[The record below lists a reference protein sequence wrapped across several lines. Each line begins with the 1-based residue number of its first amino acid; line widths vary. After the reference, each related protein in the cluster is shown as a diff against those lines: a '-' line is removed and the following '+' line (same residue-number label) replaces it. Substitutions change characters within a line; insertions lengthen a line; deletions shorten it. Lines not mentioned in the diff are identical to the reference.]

1 MRFFEGIKNRIT
13 KLNLSYEERTM
24 IVLATLG
31 NLACL
36 VAVIFDILYG
46 ENFWE
51 IFTLITTMIST
62 PIVPYIAIHSKKPL
76 LGSVVQVIWVV
87 FWLIPMIFFFGGGP
101 MGGGVFWIIF
111 AYMFIGTALSGKLRI
126 VMMMC
131 LTLVAVGEYLVWY
144 LYPEL
149 VNTHTRKVF
158 FMDSLVS
165 VVLVGISIYVLFI
178 YQKANLRRE
187 SLRAREEAARVE
199 ELNRAQ
205 NRFFSSMSHE
215 IRTPINSILGLNE
228 VILRQEEATEEIKKD
243 AENIQ
248 GSGKMLLSLINDI
261 LDFSKIEAGRMDIV
275 PVDYKVSNM
284 ISEIVNMI
292 WLRANE
298 KGLEF
303 NVDVDPSVPSVLF
316 GDEVRIKQIIIN
328 LLNNAVKYTQ
338 TGSVSLHIESE
349 KTEERRVR
357 LLITVSDTGI
367 GIRQEVLPTLFD
379 AFKRVDQEKNRNI
392 EGTGLGLS
400 IVKQLTD
407 LMGGE
412 VSVNSV
418 YGQGST
424 FTVSLMQEVSND
436 ETLGNINI
444 SDSTAGRRKYEHLF
458 TAPDASVLIV
468 DDNEMNLMVE
478 KKLLTDTGIRID
490 TVMSGAEALELTL
503 KRHYDVI
510 LLDHL
515 MPGMDGIE
523 CLDRIRN
530 QMGGLNGETPVIA
543 LTANAGSEN
552 KELYSASGFYGYLI
566 KPVSGRQLEEMLMRF
581 IPKEKLI
588 ISKSA
593 QMDTREMNTGH
604 GYTRKLSVIFSAGSL
619 SDLPE
624 DLQKKLGIY
633 ILPHTV
639 VTDEGE
645 FLDNVE
651 MNADE
656 TVNYME
662 TGKQV
667 KGVTPEVSAYEEF
680 FAGLLKRAHHVVY
693 IALTTSMSDD
703 YDRAVRASKSFE
715 NVTVINSECMS
726 SSLGHLLLVGYKLA
740 QQNMPVDKIVA
751 ELNRAKKRLHSG
763 FVVGTTKYMTARGLI
778 GERVNRIAHS
788 LMLRP
793 SIKYKNDKYHIGGL
807 WVGSLRHCYER
818 YIKKAL
824 PKKADPDRELLFV
837 TYVSVPE
844 DELVWIEEQIKKRVN
859 FERIIFQPA
868 SAVIASNCGPGTF
881 GLLYMDRGE
890 KAYNLTSLLPKE
902 KAEVTVI
909 DEDDTEAATEEETVS
924 AEEPA
929 ATPVEE
935 EKAWYDCIEEV
946 DGAAALKNNGSEA
959 SMIEVMKLFYTG
971 IPEKTSEIEGYYAS
985 GDWKNYTIKVHALK
999 SSSKLVGAMGMA
1011 EDAQKLE
1018 DAGKAENIAF
1028 IREHHAALMQRLDH
1042 FRGILKAVME
1052 ADPRFGI
1059 SVAEDLPEADA
1070 KLIETSL
1077 VKIREAADEMD
1088 IDRVGSILEELSAF
1102 SLPASE
1108 KERFAKIKKAYDEFD
1123 YDMILS
1129 LIPE

>member
-1 MRFFEGIKNRIT
+1 MKLFGQIKNRL
-13 KLNLSYEERTM
+13 KELNLSYEERTM
-24 IVLATLG
+24 IVLAALG

-36 VAVIFDILYG
+36 VAVIFDVLYG
-46 ENFWE
+46 ENIWE
-51 IFTLITTMIST
+51 IFTLVTTMIST

-76 LGSVVQVIWVV
+76 LGSIVQVIWVV

-131 LTLVAVGEYLVWY
+131 LTFVAVGAYFAWY
-144 LYPEL
+144 LHPEL
-149 VNTHTRKVF
+149 VKPHTRKVF

-165 VVLVGISIYVLFI
+165 VILVGIAIYVLFI

-187 SLRAREEAARVE
+187 SLRAREEAARAE

-228 VILRQEEATEEIKKD
+228 VILRREEASEEIKKD

-248 GSGKMLLSLINDI
+248 GAGKMLLSLINDI

-292 WLRANE
+292 WLRAND

-303 NVDVDPSVPSVLF
+303 NVDVDPSIPSVLF

-338 TGSVSLHIESE
+338 AGSVNLHIESE
-349 KTEERRVR
+349 STEEGRVQ
-357 LLITVSDTGI
+357 LLISVSDTGM

-407 LMGGE
+407 LMDGE

-418 YGQGST
+418 YGQGTT
-424 FTVSLMQEVSND
+424 FTVRLMQEISND

-444 SDSTAGRRKYEHLF
+444 SERTTGRRKYENMF
-458 TAPDASVLIV
+458 TAPDASILIV
-468 DDNEMNLMVE
+468 DDNEMNLVVE
-478 KKLLTDTGIRID
+478 KKLLSETAIRID
-490 TVMSGAEALELTL
+490 TAMNGAEALDFTL

-523 CLDRIRN
+523 CLERIRS
-530 QMGGLNGETPVIA
+530 QRGGLNAETPVIV

-552 KELYSASGFYGYLI
+552 RELYNQSGFNGYLI
-566 KPVSGRQLEEMLMRF
+566 KPVSGHQLEEMLLRF
-581 IPKEKLI
+581 IPKGKLI
-588 ISKSA
+588 ISKSV

-604 GYTRKLSVIFSAGSL
+604 GYTRKMPVILSAGSL
-619 SDLPE
+619 SDIPE
-624 DLQKKLGIY
+624 ELQKKLSID

-651 MNADE
+651 LSADE
-656 TVNYME
+656 AVKYME
-662 TGKQV
+662 TGKHV
-667 KGVTPEVSAYEEF
+667 TGVTPEVSAYEEF
-680 FAGLLKRAHHVVY
+680 FAGLLKRAHHVIY

-703 YDRAVRASKSFE
+703 FDRASRAARSFE

-726 SSLGHLLLVGYKLA
+726 SSLGHLLLAGYKLA
-740 QQNMPVDKIVA
+740 QQNTPVDKIVSVL
-751 ELNRAKKRLHSG
+751 EQAKKRLRSG
-763 FVVGTTKYMTARGLI
+763 FVLGTTEYMAAKGLI
-778 GERVNRIAHS
+778 GERVNRIAGS
-788 LMLRP
+788 LMMRP
-793 SIKYKNDKYHIGGL
+793 SIRFSNDRYRIAGL
-807 WVGSLRHCYER
+807 WMGSLRHCYER
-818 YIKKAL
+818 YIRKTLSRKAN
-824 PKKADPDRELLFV
+824 PDKELLFV

-844 DELVWIEEQIKKRVN
+844 EELVWIEEQIRKRVN

-868 SAVIASNCGPGTF
+868 SAVVASYCGPGTF
-881 GLLYMDRGE
+881 GLLYMEQGE
-890 KAYNLTSLLPKE
+890 QSYNLTSLLPKE
-902 KAEVTVI
+902 K
-909 DEDDTEAATEEETVS
+909 TEHQV
-924 AEEPA
+924 
-929 ATPVEE
+929 PVEDVTE
-935 EKAWYDCIEEV
+935 KEPVTYEKPPAPVEKEKAWYEDIEEV
-946 DGAAALKNNGSEA
+946 DGAEALKNNGTEESL
-959 SMIEVMKLFYTG
+959 IEVMKLFYNG
-971 IPEKTSEIEGYYAS
+971 IPEKASEIEGYYAS
-985 GDWKNYTIKVHALK
+985 EDWKNYTIKVHALK
-999 SSSKLVGAMGMA
+999 SSSKLVGAMGMS

-1018 DAGKAENIAF
+1018 NAGKAGDVDY
-1028 IREHHAALMQRLDH
+1028 IREHHEALMQRLDH
-1042 FRGILKAVME
+1042 FREILKAVVE
-1052 ADPRFGI
+1052 SDPRFGL
-1059 SVAEDLPEADA
+1059 SVSKDRPKANPEMI
-1070 KLIETSL
+1070 KKGL
-1077 VKIREAADEMD
+1077 VNIREAADEMD
-1088 IDRVGSILEELSAF
+1088 TDRIKSILAELSAY
-1102 SLPASE
+1102 SLPDE
-1108 KERFAKIKKAYDEFD
+1108 EEERFAKIQKACDEFD
-1123 YDMILS
+1123 YDMIFS